1 MNGNGM
7 ELIIHICSH
16 NFSILIVFDC
26 VKLRGHFSKEERRM
40 QKCASL
46 LKKDSGHCLCCAQ
59 LSVFEKVFMEERK
72 EKKSV
77 EKVEEFYV
85 GRIRQLCINPL

>member
-16 NFSILIVFDC
+16 NFSLLVVFDC
-26 VKLRGHFSKEERRM
+26 VKLRGHFWKEERKM
-40 QKCASL
+40 QKCVSL
-46 LKKDSGHCLCCAQ
+46 QMKDAGHCLCCAQ
-59 LSVFEKVFMEERK
+59 LSVFEKVFI
-72 EKKSV
+72 KKNCMK
-77 EKVEEFYV
+77 KVEEFYV

>member
-40 QKCASL
+40 QKCVSL

-72 EKKSV
+72 KK
-77 EKVEEFYV
+77 KVWKRWKNFM
-85 GRIRQLCINPL
+85 